1 MTLLHQGRPRY
12 WIPGF
17 DRVHLA
23 LPALLG
29 LVLLLLITAPSV
41 PAEARRASPVIP
53 SPRAVTAPVIL
64 SPTAGAMLLP
74 GQLSLIE
81 GIAPAGA
88 EVHLFWFNQA
98 LGAPTRAGA
107 DGRWRFSVQGIPPGV
122 HTLRAAVLDRG
133 RHSFSSPVLFT
144 IQTPPP
150 ARSRR

>member
-29 LVLLLLITAPSV
+29 LVLVLLMTAPSV
-41 PAEARRASPVIP
+41 PAEVRRAPSVIP
-53 SPRAVTAPVIL
+53 APRTVTAPIIL
-64 SPTAGAMLLP
+64 SPTAGAVMLP
-74 GQLSLIE
+74 GQLTVIE
-81 GIAPAGA
+81 GVGPAGA
-88 EVHLFWFNQA
+88 EVHLFWFHQA
-98 LGAPTRAGA
+98 LSAPTRAGA

-133 RHSFSSPVLFT
+133 RHTFSPAVLFT
-144 IQTPPP
+144 IQASPPS
-150 ARSRR
+150 RSRR